1 MARVLTV
8 ILCATVAA
16 VALGA
21 ALALHPGVG
30 WVNVG
35 WFADEASAH
44 SQRPV
49 GPAAPDPRPQ
59 EEPAPEP
66 PAESDPESDPPADDG
81 EQEPDDDPADDP
93 ADVPDDAATETPA
106 DAPAEQPAAPA
117 APVPRTPATGNTY
130 VVQPGDWVALIAE
143 SNGITVADIVRLNPE
158 VTAPD
163 YLIQPGQ
170 VLILREDPQPEA
182 AVEPAPAP
190 AAEEPAAEE
199 PAEPE
204 AAPEPAEAAAPAQ
217 PAPAPAT
224 TAAPAPAPQTV
235 VQPAEEPQSGGGNR
249 LVTDIAIGVAGL
261 ATGIALAILGP
272 WLRRLK
278 RGY

>member
-8 ILCATVAA
+8 VLCAIVAA
-16 VALGA
+16 IALGA
-21 ALALHPGVG
+21 ALALHPGVSWPAG
-30 WVNVG
+30 
-35 WFADEASAH
+35 EASAH
-44 SQRPV
+44 SQRPA

-59 EEPAPEP
+59 EEPAP
-66 PAESDPESDPPADDG
+66 DPPADDG
-81 EQEPDDDPADDP
+81 EQEPGDDPAETPPDNP
-93 ADVPDDAATETPA
+93 GDDAAEEPADAAADTPA
-106 DAPAEQPAAPA
+106 DEPAEEPAAPT
-117 APVPRTPATGNTY
+117 APTPRAPATGNTY
-130 VVQPGDWVALIAE
+130 VVQPGDWVALIAA

-158 VTAPD
+158 VTAPG
-163 YLIQPGQ
+163 YVIQPGQ

-182 AVEPAPAP
+182 AEEPAPVAT
-190 AAEEPAAEE
+190 AEEPASEE
-199 PAEPE
+199 AAEPE
-204 AAPEPAEAAAPAQ
+204 PAPEAAEAAAPAQ

-235 VQPAEEPQSGGGNR
+235 VQPAEEAPPGGGNR

>member
-1 MARVLTV
+1 MARARTAIVY
-8 ILCATVAA
+8 ATLAA

-21 ALALHPGVG
+21 ALALLPLG
-30 WVNVG
+30 
-35 WFADEASAH
+35 EASAH
-44 SQRPV
+44 SQRPA

-66 PAESDPESDPPADDG
+66 PADDG
-81 EQEPDDDPADDP
+81 EQEPGDDPAEEPPDDDP
-93 ADVPDDAATETPA
+93 ADVPGDAATETPA
-106 DAPAEQPAAPA
+106 AEAAEQPAAPS
-117 APVPRTPATGNTY
+117 APIPRAPATGNTY
-130 VVQPGDWVALIAE
+130 VVQPGDWVALIAA

-158 VTAPD
+158 VTAPG
-163 YLIQPGQ
+163 YVIQPGQ
-170 VLILREDPQPEA
+170 VLILREDPQPQA

-199 PAEPE
+199 AADPEPAPE
-204 AAPEPAEAAAPAQ
+204 AAEAAAPAQ
-217 PAPAPAT
+217 PAPTPAT
-224 TAAPAPAPQTV
+224 TAAPAPAPRTV
-235 VQPAEEPQSGGGNR
+235 VQPAGEAPSGGGNR

>member
-1 MARVLTV
+1 M
-8 ILCATVAA
+8 AA

-21 ALALHPGVG
+21 VIALHPGVG
-30 WVNVG
+30 W
-35 WFADEASAH
+35 FSDEASAH
-44 SQRPV
+44 SQRPA

-66 PAESDPESDPPADDG
+66 PAESDPETDPPADDG
-81 EQEPDDDPADDP
+81 EQEPGDDPAEEP
-93 ADVPDDAATETPA
+93 PEAPDDAAAETPA
-106 DAPAEQPAAPA
+106 DAPAEQPAAPT
-117 APVPRTPATGNTY
+117 APVPRAPATGNTY
-130 VVQPGDWVALIAE
+130 VVQPGDWVALIAA

-158 VTAPD
+158 VTAPG
-163 YLIQPGQ
+163 YVIQPGQ

-182 AVEPAPAP
+182 AVEPAPVA

-199 PAEPE
+199 AAEPE
-204 AAPEPAEAAAPAQ
+204 PGPEAAEAAVPAQ
-217 PAPAPAT
+217 PAPAPA
-224 TAAPAPAPQTV
+224 AAPAPAPQTV
-235 VQPAEEPQSGGGNR
+235 VQPAEEALSGGGNR